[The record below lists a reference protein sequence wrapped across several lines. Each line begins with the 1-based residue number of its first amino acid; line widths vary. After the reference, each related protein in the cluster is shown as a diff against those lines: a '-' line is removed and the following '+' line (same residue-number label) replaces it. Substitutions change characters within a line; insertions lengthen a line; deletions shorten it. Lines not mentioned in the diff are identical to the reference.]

1 MLRPLWLPFGTD
13 RRLGQSIAG
22 SPGNFHRITGAGKRR
37 RDDSERNWETT
48 SAMTHI
54 DDENQEDKPLD
65 PVMEGVR
72 RKMVK
77 LQLISGGIMAVL
89 FLAVLVSIFYKLTRD
104 EGGAQPAVATTP
116 SFTVPSDQP
125 VSLTAN
131 LPSGFRVVQTSLS
144 GSQMLIY
151 GETAAGER
159 KAFVF
164 DLSLGR
170 IVADITLAG
179 N

>member
-1 MLRPLWLPFGTD
+1 
-13 RRLGQSIAG
+13 
-22 SPGNFHRITGAGKRR
+22 
-37 RDDSERNWETT
+37 
-48 SAMTHI
+48 MTHI

-77 LQLISGGIMAVL
+77 LQLISGGIMATL

-104 EGGAQPAVATTP
+104 EGGAQQPVATTSQP
-116 SFTVPSDQP
+116 FAVPSDQP
-125 VSLTAN
+125 LSLTAN
-131 LPSGFRVVQTSLS
+131 LPAGFRVAQTSLS

-151 GETAAGER
+151 GETATGER

-164 DLSLGR
+164 DLALGR
-170 IVADITLAG
+170 IIADVTLAG
-179 N
+179 D

>member
-1 MLRPLWLPFGTD
+1 M
-13 RRLGQSIAG
+13 A
-22 SPGNFHRITGAGKRR
+22 
-37 RDDSERNWETT
+37 
-48 SAMTHI
+48 HI
-54 DDENQEDKPLD
+54 DDENPEDKPLD

-104 EGGAQPAVATTP
+104 EGGAEPVATTSQP
-116 SFTVPSDQP
+116 FAVPSDQP
-125 VSLTAN
+125 LSLIAN
-131 LPSGFRVVQTSLS
+131 LPAGFRVVQTSLS

-151 GETAAGER
+151 GETADGAR
-159 KAFVF
+159 KAYVF

-170 IVADITLAG
+170 IIADVTLAG

>member
-1 MLRPLWLPFGTD
+1 M
-13 RRLGQSIAG
+13 A
-22 SPGNFHRITGAGKRR
+22 
-37 RDDSERNWETT
+37 
-48 SAMTHI
+48 HI
-54 DDENQEDKPLD
+54 DDENPEDKPLD

-89 FLAVLVSIFYKLTRD
+89 FLAVLVSIVYKLTRD
-104 EGGAQPAVATTP
+104 EGASAPVATTSQP
-116 SFTVPSDQP
+116 FAVPSDQP
-125 VSLTAN
+125 LSLTAN
-131 LPSGFRVVQTSLS
+131 LPAGFRVVQTSLS

-151 GETAAGER
+151 GETADGER

-170 IVADITLAG
+170 IIADVTLG
-179 N
+179 SN

>member
-1 MLRPLWLPFGTD
+1 
-13 RRLGQSIAG
+13 
-22 SPGNFHRITGAGKRR
+22 
-37 RDDSERNWETT
+37 
-48 SAMTHI
+48 MTHI

-77 LQLISGGIMAVL
+77 LQLISGGIMATL
-89 FLAVLVSIFYKLTRD
+89 FLAVLVSIFYKLTQD
-104 EGGAQPAVATTP
+104 QGSAEPVTATSQPFA
-116 SFTVPSDQP
+116 VPSDQP
-125 VSLTAN
+125 LSLTAN
-131 LPSGFRVVQTSLS
+131 LPAGFRVAQTSLS

-164 DLSLGR
+164 DLALGR
-170 IVADITLAG
+170 IIADVTLTG
-179 N
+179 D

>member
-1 MLRPLWLPFGTD
+1 
-13 RRLGQSIAG
+13 
-22 SPGNFHRITGAGKRR
+22 
-37 RDDSERNWETT
+37 
-48 SAMTHI
+48 MTHI

-65 PVMEGVR
+65 PAMESVR

-77 LQLISGGIMAVL
+77 LQLVSGGIMATL

-104 EGGAQPAVATTP
+104 DGGAPPVAQTSQP
-116 SFTVPSDQP
+116 FLVPSDQP
-125 VSLTAN
+125 LNLTAN
-131 LPSGFRVVQTSLS
+131 LPAGFKVVQTSLS

-159 KAFVF
+159 KAFIF
-164 DLSLGR
+164 DLPLGR
-170 IVADITLAG
+170 IIADVTLAG

>member
-1 MLRPLWLPFGTD
+1 MAD
-13 RRLGQSIAG
+13 
-22 SPGNFHRITGAGKRR
+22 
-37 RDDSERNWETT
+37 
-48 SAMTHI
+48 I
-54 DDENQEDKPLD
+54 DDENLEDKPLD

-104 EGGAQPAVATTP
+104 EGGAEPVAATSSST
-116 SFTVPSDQP
+116 FAVPSDQP
-125 VSLTAN
+125 LSLTAN
-131 LPSGFRVVQTSLS
+131 LPAGFRVVQTSLS

-164 DLSLGR
+164 DLALGR
-170 IVADITLAG
+170 IIADVTLAG
-179 N
+179 D

>member
-1 MLRPLWLPFGTD
+1 
-13 RRLGQSIAG
+13 
-22 SPGNFHRITGAGKRR
+22 
-37 RDDSERNWETT
+37 
-48 SAMTHI
+48 MTHI

>member
-1 MLRPLWLPFGTD
+1 MLRPLSLPFGTD
-13 RRLGQSIAG
+13 AGFRQSTAG
-22 SPGNFHRITGAGKRR
+22 STGNFLRIVRAGG
-37 RDDSERNWETT
+37 SLPITANAIWETT
-48 SAMTHI
+48 AAMTDI
-54 DDENQEDKPLD
+54 NDENQEDKPLD

-89 FLAVLVSIFYKLTRD
+89 FLAVLVSIVYKLTRE
-104 EGGAQPAVATTP
+104 EGGAQPVAASAP
-116 SFTVPSDQP
+116 SLAVPSDQP
-125 VSLTAN
+125 LSLTAN
-131 LPSGFRVVQTSLS
+131 LPAGFRVTQTSLS

-164 DLSLGR
+164 DLALGR
-170 IVADITLAG
+170 IIADVTLAG
-179 N
+179 D

>member
-1 MLRPLWLPFGTD
+1 M
-13 RRLGQSIAG
+13 A
-22 SPGNFHRITGAGKRR
+22 
-37 RDDSERNWETT
+37 
-48 SAMTHI
+48 HI
-54 DDENQEDKPLD
+54 DDENPEDKPLD

-104 EGGAQPAVATTP
+104 EGGAEPVATTSQP
-116 SFTVPSDQP
+116 FAVPSDQP
-125 VSLTAN
+125 LSLTAN
-131 LPSGFRVVQTSLS
+131 LPAGFRVVQTSLS

-151 GETAAGER
+151 GETADGAR
-159 KAFVF
+159 KAYVF

-170 IVADITLAG
+170 IIADVTLAG

>member
-1 MLRPLWLPFGTD
+1 M
-13 RRLGQSIAG
+13 A
-22 SPGNFHRITGAGKRR
+22 
-37 RDDSERNWETT
+37 
-48 SAMTHI
+48 HI
-54 DDENQEDKPLD
+54 DDENPEDKPLD

-104 EGGAQPAVATTP
+104 EGGAEPVATTSQP
-116 SFTVPSDQP
+116 FAVPSDQP
-125 VSLTAN
+125 LSLTAN
-131 LPSGFRVVQTSLS
+131 LTAGFRVVQTSLS

-151 GETAAGER
+151 GETADGAR
-159 KAFVF
+159 KAYVF
-164 DLSLGR
+164 DLALGR
-170 IVADITLAG
+170 IIADVTLAG

>member
-1 MLRPLWLPFGTD
+1 MTD
-13 RRLGQSIAG
+13 I
-22 SPGNFHRITGAGKRR
+22 N
-37 RDDSERNWETT
+37 
-48 SAMTHI
+48 
-54 DDENQEDKPLD
+54 DENQEDKPLD

-89 FLAVLVSIFYKLTRD
+89 FLAVLVSIVYKLTR
-104 EGGAQPAVATTP
+104 EEVGAQPVAASAP
-116 SFTVPSDQP
+116 SLAVPSDQP
-125 VSLTAN
+125 LSLTAN
-131 LPSGFRVVQTSLS
+131 LPAGFRVAQTSLS

-164 DLSLGR
+164 DLALGR
-170 IVADITLAG
+170 VVADVTLAG
-179 N
+179 D

>member
-1 MLRPLWLPFGTD
+1 
-13 RRLGQSIAG
+13 
-22 SPGNFHRITGAGKRR
+22 
-37 RDDSERNWETT
+37 
-48 SAMTHI
+48 MTHI

-77 LQLISGGIMAVL
+77 LQLISGGIMATL
-89 FLAVLVSIFYKLTRD
+89 FLAVLVSIFYKLTQD
-104 EGGAQPAVATTP
+104 QGSAEPVTATSQPFA
-116 SFTVPSDQP
+116 VPSDQP
-125 VSLTAN
+125 LSLTAN
-131 LPSGFRVVQTSLS
+131 LPAGFRVAQTSLS

-164 DLSLGR
+164 DLALGR
-170 IVADITLAG
+170 IIADVTLAG
-179 N
+179 D

>member
-1 MLRPLWLPFGTD
+1 M
-13 RRLGQSIAG
+13 A
-22 SPGNFHRITGAGKRR
+22 
-37 RDDSERNWETT
+37 
-48 SAMTHI
+48 HI
-54 DDENQEDKPLD
+54 DDENPEDKPLD

-89 FLAVLVSIFYKLTRD
+89 FLAVLVSIVYKLTRD
-104 EGGAQPAVATTP
+104 EGGAQPVATTAQP
-116 SFTVPSDQP
+116 FAVPSDQP
-125 VSLTAN
+125 ISLTAN
-131 LPSGFRVVQTSLS
+131 LPAGFRVVQTSLS

-151 GETAAGER
+151 GETAEGAR

-170 IVADITLAG
+170 IIADVTLAG

>member
-1 MLRPLWLPFGTD
+1 MT
-13 RRLGQSIAG
+13 A
-22 SPGNFHRITGAGKRR
+22 
-37 RDDSERNWETT
+37 
-48 SAMTHI
+48 AMTHI

-77 LQLISGGIMAVL
+77 LQLISGGIMATL
-89 FLAVLVSIFYKLTRD
+89 FLAVLVSIFYKLTQD
-104 EGGAQPAVATTP
+104 QGSAEPVTATSQPFA
-116 SFTVPSDQP
+116 VPSDQP
-125 VSLTAN
+125 LSLTAN
-131 LPSGFRVVQTSLS
+131 LPAGFRIAQTSLS

-164 DLSLGR
+164 DLTLGR
-170 IVADITLAG
+170 IIADVTLTG
-179 N
+179 D

>member
-1 MLRPLWLPFGTD
+1 MT
-13 RRLGQSIAG
+13 A
-22 SPGNFHRITGAGKRR
+22 
-37 RDDSERNWETT
+37 
-48 SAMTHI
+48 AMTHI

-77 LQLISGGIMAVL
+77 LQLISGGIMATL
-89 FLAVLVSIFYKLTRD
+89 FLAVLVSIFYKLTQD
-104 EGGAQPAVATTP
+104 QGSAEPVTATSQPFA
-116 SFTVPSDQP
+116 VPSDQP
-125 VSLTAN
+125 LSLTAN
-131 LPSGFRVVQTSLS
+131 LPAGFRVAQTSLS

-164 DLSLGR
+164 DLALGR
-170 IVADITLAG
+170 IIADVTLAG
-179 N
+179 D

>member
-1 MLRPLWLPFGTD
+1 
-13 RRLGQSIAG
+13 
-22 SPGNFHRITGAGKRR
+22 
-37 RDDSERNWETT
+37 
-48 SAMTHI
+48 MTHI

-77 LQLISGGIMAVL
+77 LQLISGGIMATL
-89 FLAVLVSIFYKLTRD
+89 FLAVLVSIFYKLTQD
-104 EGGAQPAVATTP
+104 QGGTEPVAATSQPFA
-116 SFTVPSDQP
+116 VPSDQP
-125 VSLTAN
+125 LSLTAN
-131 LPSGFRVVQTSLS
+131 LPAGFRVAQTSLS

-164 DLSLGR
+164 DLALGR
-170 IVADITLAG
+170 IIADVTLAG
-179 N
+179 D

>member
-1 MLRPLWLPFGTD
+1 M
-13 RRLGQSIAG
+13 A
-22 SPGNFHRITGAGKRR
+22 
-37 RDDSERNWETT
+37 
-48 SAMTHI
+48 HI
-54 DDENQEDKPLD
+54 DDENPEDKPLD

-104 EGGAQPAVATTP
+104 EGATAPVATTSQP
-116 SFTVPSDQP
+116 FAVPSDQP
-125 VSLTAN
+125 LSLTAN
-131 LPSGFRVVQTSLS
+131 LPAGFRVVQTSLS

-151 GETAAGER
+151 GETADGAR

-170 IVADITLAG
+170 IIADVTLG
-179 N
+179 SN

>member
-1 MLRPLWLPFGTD
+1 M
-13 RRLGQSIAG
+13 A
-22 SPGNFHRITGAGKRR
+22 
-37 RDDSERNWETT
+37 
-48 SAMTHI
+48 HI

-104 EGGAQPAVATTP
+104 EGGAEPVAATSSLT
-116 SFTVPSDQP
+116 FAVPSDQP
-125 VSLTAN
+125 LSLTAN
-131 LPSGFRVVQTSLS
+131 LPAGFRIAQTSLS

-164 DLSLGR
+164 DLALGR
-170 IVADITLAG
+170 IIADVTLAG
-179 N
+179 D

>member
-1 MLRPLWLPFGTD
+1 M
-13 RRLGQSIAG
+13 
-22 SPGNFHRITGAGKRR
+22 
-37 RDDSERNWETT
+37 ETT
-48 SAMTHI
+48 AAMAHI
-54 DDENQEDKPLD
+54 DDENPEDKPLD

-104 EGGAQPAVATTP
+104 EGGAEPVATTSQP
-116 SFTVPSDQP
+116 FAVPSDQP
-125 VSLTAN
+125 LSLTAN
-131 LPSGFRVVQTSLS
+131 LPAGFRVVQTSLS

-151 GETAAGER
+151 GETADGAR
-159 KAFVF
+159 KAYVF
-164 DLSLGR
+164 DLALGR
-170 IVADITLAG
+170 IIADVTLAG

>member
-1 MLRPLWLPFGTD
+1 
-13 RRLGQSIAG
+13 
-22 SPGNFHRITGAGKRR
+22 
-37 RDDSERNWETT
+37 
-48 SAMTHI
+48 MTHI

-65 PVMEGVR
+65 PAMESVR

-77 LQLISGGIMAVL
+77 LQLVSGGIMATL

-104 EGGAQPAVATTP
+104 EGGTPPVAQTSQP
-116 SFTVPSDQP
+116 FLVPSDQP
-125 VSLTAN
+125 LSLTAN
-131 LPSGFRVVQTSLS
+131 LPAGFTVVQTSLS

-159 KAFVF
+159 KAFIF
-164 DLSLGR
+164 DLPLGR
-170 IVADITLAG
+170 IIADVTLAG

>member
-1 MLRPLWLPFGTD
+1 
-13 RRLGQSIAG
+13 
-22 SPGNFHRITGAGKRR
+22 
-37 RDDSERNWETT
+37 
-48 SAMTHI
+48 
-54 DDENQEDKPLD
+54 
-65 PVMEGVR
+65 
-72 RKMVK
+72 
-77 LQLISGGIMAVL
+77 MA
-89 FLAVLVSIFYKLTRD
+89 
-104 EGGAQPAVATTP
+104 ATAP

-131 LPSGFRVVQTSLS
+131 LPAGFRVAQTSLS

-170 IVADITLAG
+170 IIADITLAG

>member
-1 MLRPLWLPFGTD
+1 
-13 RRLGQSIAG
+13 
-22 SPGNFHRITGAGKRR
+22 
-37 RDDSERNWETT
+37 
-48 SAMTHI
+48 MTHI

-77 LQLISGGIMAVL
+77 LQLISGGIMATL
-89 FLAVLVSIFYKLTRD
+89 FLAVLVSIFYKLTQD
-104 EGGAQPAVATTP
+104 QGSAEPVTATSQPFA
-116 SFTVPSDQP
+116 VPSDQP
-125 VSLTAN
+125 LSLTAN
-131 LPSGFRVVQTSLS
+131 LPAGFRVAQTSLS

-164 DLSLGR
+164 DLALGR
-170 IVADITLAG
+170 IIADVTLTG

>member
-1 MLRPLWLPFGTD
+1 MAD
-13 RRLGQSIAG
+13 
-22 SPGNFHRITGAGKRR
+22 
-37 RDDSERNWETT
+37 
-48 SAMTHI
+48 I

-89 FLAVLVSIFYKLTRD
+89 FLAVLVSIFYKLTRE
-104 EGGAQPAVATTP
+104 EGEAPAATATAP
-116 SFTVPSDQP
+116 SLAVPSDQP
-125 VSLTAN
+125 LSLTAN
-131 LPSGFRVVQTSLS
+131 LPAGFRVVQTSLS

-159 KAFVF
+159 KALVF
-164 DLSLGR
+164 DLALGR
-170 IVADITLAG
+170 IIADVTLAG
-179 N
+179 D